1 MLVLLS
7 VGACMIVPARMFQCS
22 VPAESRAGWC
32 SLRRLTGPVPLKPEE
47 RTAHSGP
54 LPRELSTVP
63 LGLGEHHPGKD
74 RLALHTILH
83 KFRSQVYHIWK
94 VPDHV
99 YNIKLGC
106 FLQTSPCLHHTP
118 DLRR

>member
-22 VPAESRAGWC
+22 VPAESRAGRC
-32 SLRRLTGPVPLKPEE
+32 SLQRLTGPDPLKPEE

-74 RLALHTILH
+74 RLDRSFVRFCFGYVLRNDSAALPAATEGLTD
-83 KFRSQVYHIWK
+83 VYTYHSA
-94 VPDHV
+94 H
-99 YNIKLGC
+99 
-106 FLQTSPCLHHTP
+106 
-118 DLRR
+118 